1 MEYQELLDLI
11 TFWGYPL
18 MFLLMV
24 VEGPIASLA
33 GAFLASLGIFNIF
46 IVLALSILG
55 DILGDVLLYLAG
67 YFGGIPALKKI
78 EKLFRIKKSTL
89 QEVENAF
96 AKNGA
101 KIIFSVKTTTGLC
114 AITFIL
120 AGISKMSFKKFLFYS
135 TIGGVVWSCFIV
147 FLGYFFGHMA
157 KEMDQYIQY
166 TGWIVFALAVIF
178 IFSITLIKNNRLKK
192 KTNKN

>member
-1 MEYQELLDLI
+1 MEYQELLNLI

-24 VEGPIASLA
+24 VEGPVASLA
-33 GAFLASLGIFNIF
+33 GSFLASLGIFNIF
-46 IVLALSILG
+46 IVLGLSILG
-55 DILGDVLLYLAG
+55 DVLGDVLFYLAG
-67 YFGGIPALKKI
+67 YFGGIPALKKM
-78 EKLFRIKKSTL
+78 EKLFRVKQSTL
-89 QEVENAF
+89 KEIEKAF

-135 TIGGVVWSCFIV
+135 IMGGVIWSCFIV

-157 KEMDQYIQY
+157 QEVDQYIQY
-166 TGWIVFALAVIF
+166 TGWIIFALAIALL
-178 IFSITLIKNNRLKK
+178 FSIILIKSNRLKK
-192 KTNKN
+192 RNK